1 MTSPPLLRENVIYER
16 IQHLP
21 PTLISFSSF
30 YHRKVFVFRFSTT
43 TADPYDAPEDDWF
56 GGGGGE
62 DDYNY
67 EDNDE
72 DYYEAD
78 GDGFG
83 DDGFGDDGFGDDG
96 FGDSGDGA
104 GDGFDDFEED
114 SDDEWDW

>member
-1 MTSPPLLRENVIYER
+1 MPFTFVGMFPFTTILIFLGFFAIKYSVIE
-16 IQHLP
+16 
-21 PTLISFSSF
+21 S
-30 YHRKVFVFRFSTT
+30 RFSTT

-67 EDNDE
+67 EENDE

-78 GDGFG
+78 

-114 SDDEWDW
+114 SDDEWGW